1 MVRGRRS
8 GVVWLAAGLGVGA
21 ALVRGWG
28 LAGSAEG
35 GELSD
40 PGPAQGRA
48 ARAARAATARAGSWG
63 RSADQRPHRSDFLR
77 VARGR
82 PYDGQVT
89 LVAKP
94 GPVRTPAVPR
104 GRPWRYEDLTDV
116 PADGS
121 KWEIIEGTL
130 IVNPAPRPRHQQAVF
145 QLGRLLADVCP
156 PDLQVFISPIDWT
169 IPDGGVV
176 QPDLVVVRR
185 SDVDLDE
192 ALSMPPVLV
201 VEVLSPSNAAQDRLL
216 KRDLYERLGVPS
228 YWLVEPTEPGITAL
242 ELDEATAKYVEVA
255 TVTGDRIFAV
265 SAPYAVEFPAS
276 ALA

>member
-1 MVRGRRS
+1 
-8 GVVWLAAGLGVGA
+8 
-21 ALVRGWG
+21 
-28 LAGSAEG
+28 
-35 GELSD
+35 
-40 PGPAQGRA
+40 
-48 ARAARAATARAGSWG
+48 
-63 RSADQRPHRSDFLR
+63 
-77 VARGR
+77 
-82 PYDGQVT
+82 
-89 LVAKP
+89 
-94 GPVRTPAVPR
+94 
-104 GRPWRYEDLTDV
+104 LTDV